1 MIKMKLRELLL
12 QYEVQNKLSHKEVA
26 NIVGVSLSTYYRWI
40 SGESTLLK
48 RRNLDR
54 LSELFDCD
62 IELVLDN
69 GERVKPILGKVKAG
83 YDLWAEQDIEGYIE
97 LGQADARKGDYFL
110 RVTGD
115 SMEGSHIF
123 DGDIVFVQQCDE
135 VDSGRIAVVMIGEE
149 ATIKKVYF
157 KKDLMILESS
167 NPKYEPRYFAPEEVE
182 ELPVRIIGLVRFV
195 RTDFV

>member
-1 MIKMKLRELLL
+1 MKLRELLL

-40 SGESTLLK
+40 NGESTLLK
-48 RRNLDR
+48 RRNLDK
-54 LSELFDCD
+54 LSEMFDCD
-62 IELVLDN
+62 IELVIN
-69 GERVKPILGKVKAG
+69 EGERVKPILGKVKAG
-83 YDLWAEQDIEGYIE
+83 YDLWAEEDIEGYIE

-135 VDSGRIAVVMIGEE
+135 VDSGRIAVVLIGEE

-157 KKDLMILESS
+157 KKDLMISESS
-167 NPKYEPRYFAPEEVE
+167 NPKYESRYFTPEEVE
-182 ELPVRIIGLVRFV
+182 ELPVRVIGLVRFV

>member
-1 MIKMKLRELLL
+1 MKLRQLLL
-12 QYEVQNKLSHKEVA
+12 QYEIQNELSHEEVA
-26 NIVGVSLSTYYRWI
+26 KKIGVSLSTYYRWI

-48 RRNLDR
+48 RKNLDK
-54 LSELFDCD
+54 LSQLLDCD
-62 IELVLDN
+62 VEFIIDEGD
-69 GERVKPILGKVKAG
+69 RVKPILGKVKAG

-97 LGQADARKGDYFL
+97 IGTADAKKGDYFL

-123 DGDIVFVQQCDE
+123 DGDIVYVQQCNE
-135 VDSGRIAVVMIGEE
+135 VDSGSIAVVMIGDE

-167 NPKYEPRYFAPEEVE
+167 NPKYEPRVFTIKEVE